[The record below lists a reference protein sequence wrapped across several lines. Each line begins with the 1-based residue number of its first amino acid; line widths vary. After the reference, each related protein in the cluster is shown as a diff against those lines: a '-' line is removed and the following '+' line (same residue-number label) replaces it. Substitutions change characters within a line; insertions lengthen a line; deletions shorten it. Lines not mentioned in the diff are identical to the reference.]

1 LRNSKINIG
10 KRKNTQERKN
20 YLIGKKILEERMKY
34 LSIKVDKS
42 TQTEFED
49 KKPANLVDKFS
60 QVNLNL
66 GYKI

>member
-1 LRNSKINIG
+1 
-10 KRKNTQERKN
+10 
-20 YLIGKKILEERMKY
+20 MKY